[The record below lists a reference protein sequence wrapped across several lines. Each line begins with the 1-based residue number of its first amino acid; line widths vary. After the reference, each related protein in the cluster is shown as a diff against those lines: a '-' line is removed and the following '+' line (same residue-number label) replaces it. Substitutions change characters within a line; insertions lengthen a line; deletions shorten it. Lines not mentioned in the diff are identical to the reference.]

1 MTKVM
6 LKNWLKKAIAQ
17 TVISAISGLSATL
30 LMMSP
35 TLTADAF
42 QAIDLTTNANITGV
56 QQGIAGEQLQLTDI
70 TYDNGILEF
79 CINTDAYLTV
89 GIYESTN
96 SGNKTVK
103 TLSNS
108 ALMDGICYSY
118 YWNGED
124 EDGNDVD
131 SDADIFYWIK
141 AVNKLTD
148 KDSVSATSWIQYDGE
163 KIDTDDTDDDAN
175 DDDADTNENL
185 IKNLELNE
193 DKFDPYDNEKAE
205 ISFELTEDAEEVDVK
220 IYTKSTNELIA
231 TLEDS
236 EELDEDEYT
245 YIWNGKDADG
255 ETVNDGTYKI
265 KVKAETGDHEED
277 LDTIEVK
284 VKEGSSDET
293 TDPRIENVFATKDSF
308 DPKAGEKTY
317 IVFTTTADADVKVK
331 IYDED
336 DKEVDSLYNKKDL
349 EAGTYALAWDEED
362 IAYDETYTYEI
373 TAKNDDETDTET
385 GEIRVE
391 EDEEVSKKANVYKDR
406 TSPVVFDPNQ
416 DDEIAFEFKLSKD
429 AQVTL
434 IVYED
439 GEKITTIADDKELEK
454 GSNTIYW
461 NGGTLGD
468 GVYEY
473 KIFAKTDNGES
484 KEFGEFM
491 IQKSGKKSQTEGK
504 CAGFTD
510 VSDNHVYCEAITWAK
525 NAGIFA
531 GYNDGTFKPY
541 QVINRA
547 EALKT
552 VLVALKFEIMPY
564 NGENLG
570 FSDIGNGSWYMSYI
584 KTGKAY
590 GVISGYADG
599 TFRPGKQIVKAEAL
613 VMLLNAAN
621 IKNGLTLQSC
631 GYKPYGD
638 VEVGT
643 WYTNAVCYAK
653 TYELTQDYGTYFYPT
668 DEFVRGDMAK
678 LLYNFYKAGLLN

>member
-1 MTKVM
+1 MNKIMV
-6 LKNWLKKAIAQ
+6 KNWLKKAIAE
-17 TVISAISGLSATL
+17 TMISAISRLSATL
-30 LMMSP
+30 LMMCS
-35 TLTADAF
+35 TLTANAF
-42 QAIDLTTNANITGV
+42 QPMDLVIPHEITGT
-56 QQGIAGEQLQLTDI
+56 QTGIAGEQLELTNI
-70 TYDNGILEF
+70 TYNNGILEF

-89 GIYESTN
+89 GIYESTDK
-96 SGNKTVK
+96 GNETVK
-103 TLSNS
+103 TLSSS

-124 EDGNDVD
+124 ENGNDVD

-141 AVNKLTD
+141 AVNKLTASD
-148 KDSVSATSWIQYDGE
+148 EVSSSGWIQYD
-163 KIDTDDTDDDAN
+163 DDTDED
-175 DDDADTNENL
+175 ENL

-193 DKFDPYDNEKAE
+193 DKFDPYDNEKVE
-205 ISFELTEDAEEVDVK
+205 ISFELTKDAEEVDVK
-220 IYTKSTNELIA
+220 IYTKSTNKLIA

-255 ETVNDGTYKI
+255 EIVDDGTYKI
-265 KVKAETGDHEED
+265 KVKAETKKHKED
-277 LDTIEVK
+277 LDTVEVK

-293 TDPRIENVFATKDSF
+293 TDPRIKDVFATKDSF
-308 DPKAGEKTY
+308 DPKGGEKTY

-349 EAGTYALAWDEED
+349 EAGTYALAWDEENVD
-362 IAYDETYTYEI
+362 YDETYTYEI
-373 TAKNDDETDTET
+373 TAKNDDGSDTAT
-385 GEIRVE
+385 GKIRVE

-416 DDEIAFEFKLSKD
+416 DDEIDFAFKLSKD

-439 GEKITTIADDKELEK
+439 GKTVATIADDKELEK
-454 GSNTIYW
+454 GSNTLYW

-468 GVYEY
+468 GVYKY
-473 KIFAKTDNGES
+473 KIFAENDNGES
-484 KEFGEFM
+484 KEEGKFM

-510 VSDNHVYCEAITWAK
+510 VKDNYVYCEAIIWAK

-531 GYNDGTFKPY
+531 GCSDGTFKPY

-552 VLVALKFEIMPY
+552 ILVALDFEIMPY

-570 FSDIGNGSWYMSYI
+570 FSDVDYGAWYMSYI

-590 GVISGYADG
+590 GVVSGYADG

-613 VMLLNAAN
+613 VILLNAAN

-631 GYKPYGD
+631 NYKPYGD